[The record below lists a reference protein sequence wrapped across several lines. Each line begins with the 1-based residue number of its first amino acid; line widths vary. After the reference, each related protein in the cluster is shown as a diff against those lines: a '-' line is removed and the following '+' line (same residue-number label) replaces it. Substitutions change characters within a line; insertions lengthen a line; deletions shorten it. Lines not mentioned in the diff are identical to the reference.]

1 MASKSLP
8 PKVTQQKRPAALQS
22 SHHAP
27 NNFDPGYAAL
37 RLQGLARLVYFAASS
52 PIDQNPLDESAAFF
66 ISSELREIAGGL
78 LGPCARDMAGRLL
91 NESRP

>member
-8 PKVTQQKRPAALQS
+8 PKPMQKRPAALQS
-22 SHHAP
+22 NHHAS
-27 NNFDPGYAAL
+27 NHSDPGYAAL

-52 PIDQNPLDESAAFF
+52 SLEQNPIDESAAFF

-78 LGPCARDMAGRLL
+78 LGPCAAPQRGGR
-91 NESRP
+91 R